1 MEWLFFVPCAACSVV
16 GGLFCFVFFLSSSL
30 RINSISF
37 LRCPSIL
44 IPWASL
50 VPQLV
55 KNLPAMQEI
64 GLIPGVGRSPEEG
77 KDYPLQYSGL
87 ENSMDS
93 IVHGIE
99 ESDMTW

>member
-1 MEWLFFVPCAACSVV
+1 M
-16 GGLFCFVFFLSSSL
+16 FCFFLSSSL

-37 LRCPSIL
+37 LRFPSIL
-44 IPWASL
+44 VPWASL

-77 KDYPLQYSGL
+77 KDFPLQYSGL

>member
-1 MEWLFFVPCAACSVV
+1 MAILCALCCSQCGGWFVLYC
-16 GGLFCFVFFLSSSL
+16 FFLSSSL

-44 IPWASL
+44 VPWASL

-77 KDYPLQYSGL
+77 KDFPLQYSGL